1 MLVVT
6 KAEFTIEEK
15 YMEQWERKR
24 SRAMKAFTCQ
34 AAALGMEYSLTFITL
49 WLYLET
55 LIKEEQI
62 VFFYSIV
69 SAAYLSSQVLTSII
83 FGRIVDRYRN
93 VSLMFFI
100 GNSLII
106 VGNILYT
113 LPFSSWCLVAGR
125 FLSGGGGC
133 LRSIMTSEIARSFPE
148 EKLSSK
154 FALMGMAFG
163 LGFVLGP
170 AINFA
175 FINANFWIGS
185 VHITYANAPG
195 LYLAV
200 IFIMVQIMAIFLV
213 SDLSKEYD
221 LKQHYVNKILLN
233 EKEPLLGNNDRK
245 ISKKKNRISSCI
257 VLNAILKHFDTFLIL
272 AFSFTLMYCLVAM
285 DLWQPL
291 IVVELMKWGVLE
303 LNIIIF
309 YYGFAAVVIMLLL
322 SYRPLSNHHMVY
334 FSILCTLS
342 ITVLLLIVVTFTLYH
357 TNLVLNIILWVVYGT
372 LTAVVV
378 VMEEIF
384 LIGIMAKM
392 TSSSV
397 QAFTESIRLAASRS
411 GALMALLSAAPVF
424 PYLHYFCACLA
435 TLTFIGAAVLFC
447 RRKPFQ
453 NPKILIHV
461 C

>member
-1 MLVVT
+1 MSILVVKKT
-6 KAEFTIEEK
+6 QFKEEHMAK
-15 YMEQWERKR
+15 WERKR
-24 SRAMKAFTCQ
+24 FRAMKAFTCQ

-55 LIKEEQI
+55 LIKEEHI
-62 VFFYSIV
+62 VFFYSLI
-69 SAAYLSSQVLTSII
+69 SAAYLMSQVLTSII

-93 VSLMFFI
+93 VSLMFLV

-163 LGFVLGP
+163 LGFVVGP
-170 AINFA
+170 AINFS
-175 FINANFWIGS
+175 FIKANFWIGS

-200 IFIMVQIMAIFLV
+200 VFIMVQIMAIFLV

-221 LKQHYVNKILLN
+221 LKQHYANKSLN
-233 EKEPLLGNNDRK
+233 EKEPSLGDNDRK
-245 ISKKKNRISSCI
+245 ISKKKNRISSCN
-257 VLNAILKHFDTFLIL
+257 VLVEILNHFDTFLIL

-309 YYGFAAVVIMLLL
+309 YYGFAAVCIMLLL
-322 SYRPLSNHHMVY
+322 SYRPLSNHDMVY

-342 ITVLLLIVVTFTLYH
+342 VTVLLLIVVTFTLYH

-424 PYLHYFCACLA
+424 PYLHYFCVCLA
-435 TLTFIGAAVLFC
+435 TLTFIGAVVLFC
-447 RRKPFQ
+447 RRKPLQ

-461 C
+461 G